1 MHSSFVAKLLTEPHG
16 DDAPII
22 HSFQVPSSAADW
34 ATASRQQSVAITR
47 DDRRLGIDNLLA
59 STR

>member
-22 HSFQVPSSAADW
+22 HSFQAPSSAADW
-34 ATASRQQSVAITR
+34 ATASRQQNHA
-47 DDRRLGIDNLLA
+47 
-59 STR
+59 